1 MTRIP
6 AFLLAPTAALLLA
19 ACAGGELLP
28 HASQVSAK
36 ATSLGVTAGT
46 DPASGGLTAN
56 IGYKS
61 ASLQINPNTTGNGGK
76 DGADTEQILSA
87 HYGNSEDVR
96 AFLHWDKATAE
107 AANGVNIGLGSG
119 VAGGPAAVMVACGL
133 AHAAGGAGG
142 DCTEIFDK
150 GTP

>member
-1 MTRIP
+1 MTRILTS
-6 AFLLAPTAALLLA
+6 LLAPVVALVLA
-19 ACAGGELLP
+19 ACTNGELLP

-36 ATSLGVTAGT
+36 GTSIGVTAGT
-46 DPASGGLTAN
+46 DPASGGLSAN
-56 IGYKS
+56 VGYKS

-76 DGADTEQILSA
+76 DGTDAEQILSA
-87 HYGNSEDVR
+87 RYGNSEDVR
-96 AFLHWDKATAE
+96 AFMHWDNATAE
-107 AANGVNIGLGSG
+107 AADGVTVALGSG

-133 AHAAGGAGG
+133 AHAAGGSGG